1 MKKKKNSQTLQL
13 SPDSDLL
20 FSSEYLLL
28 YDRSMK
34 IIKDWKKGKLS
45 DKQYEILMNT
55 TLSEIRQVIRN
66 EQKAGK
72 EKEEAGK

>member
-1 MKKKKNSQTLQL
+1 MKKKKNNQTLQP
-13 SPDSDLL
+13 SPDSLL

-34 IIKDWKKGKLS
+34 IFKDWKKGKLS

>member
-1 MKKKKNSQTLQL
+1 MKKKKNKATLQP
-13 SPDSDLL
+13 SPDSLL

-34 IIKDWKKGKLS
+34 IFNDWKQGKLS

>member
-34 IIKDWKKGKLS
+34 IFKDWKQGKLS
-45 DKQYEILMNT
+45 NKQYEILMNT

-72 EKEEAGK
+72 EKEEAGS

>member
-1 MKKKKNSQTLQL
+1 MKKKKNKATLQQ
-13 SPDSDLL
+13 SPDNIL

-34 IIKDWKKGKLS
+34 IFKDWKQGKLS

-72 EKEEAGK
+72 EKEEAGI

>member
-1 MKKKKNSQTLQL
+1 MKKKKNKATLQL

-34 IIKDWKKGKLS
+34 IFKDWKKGKLS

>member
-1 MKKKKNSQTLQL
+1 MKKKKNNQTLQP
-13 SPDSDLL
+13 SPDNEIL

-34 IIKDWKKGKLS
+34 IWRDWQQGKLS
-45 DKQYEILMNT
+45 NMQYEILMNT

-72 EKEEAGK
+72 EKEEA

>member
-34 IIKDWKKGKLS
+34 IFKDWQQGKLS

-72 EKEEAGK
+72 EKEEAGS

>member
-1 MKKKKNSQTLQL
+1 MKKKKNNQTLQL

-34 IIKDWKKGKLS
+34 IWKDWKKGKLS
-45 DKQYEILMNT
+45 NKQYEILMNT

-72 EKEEAGK
+72 EKEEAGS

>member
-1 MKKKKNSQTLQL
+1 MKKKKNNQIFQL
-13 SPDSDLL
+13 SPDSGLL

-34 IIKDWKKGKLS
+34 IWNDRKQGKLS

>member
-1 MKKKKNSQTLQL
+1 MKKKKNKATLQP
-13 SPDSDLL
+13 SPDSLL

-34 IIKDWKKGKLS
+34 IFKDWKQGKLS

-72 EKEEAGK
+72 EKEETGN

>member
-1 MKKKKNSQTLQL
+1 MKKKKNKATLQP
-13 SPDSDLL
+13 SPDSELL

-34 IIKDWKKGKLS
+34 IFKDWKQGKLS

-72 EKEEAGK
+72 EKEKAGS

>member
-1 MKKKKNSQTLQL
+1 MKKKKNKATLQP
-13 SPDSDLL
+13 SPDSLL

-34 IIKDWKKGKLS
+34 IFKDWKQGKLS
-45 DKQYEILMNT
+45 NKQYEILMNT

-72 EKEEAGK
+72 EKEEAGN